1 MATPRLRRG
10 PRAASPLRR
19 ILIIYA
25 ILALAVFAF
34 PGGIVD
40 WLDERNGSG
49 WLDAP
54 LAAARG
60 IDAVSA
66 AAGLKGVGVMLRK
79 RFAALV
85 GDDEG

>member
-1 MATPRLRRG
+1 M
-10 PRAASPLRR
+10 
-19 ILIIYA
+19 
-25 ILALAVFAF
+25 FAF

-54 LAAARG
+54 LAVARG

-66 AAGLKGVGVMLRK
+66 AVGVKRVGTELRK
-79 RFAALV
+79 RFKTVV
-85 GDDEG
+85 GDDES